1 MLSKIK
7 NYIKYNIGIPIG
19 LDNIA
24 ENISWDLMK
33 NQRLKH
39 ITIKRHETKCLQDS
53 N

>member
-39 ITIKRHETKCLQDS
+39 ITIRIHGTKYL
-53 N
+53 